1 MRDMTYRAP
10 VRPVPDDGA
19 PVVRKWRH
27 GGEIPPAATVGY
39 HDDVK
44 LSWEYGAR
52 EGLPYVRG

>member
-1 MRDMTYRAP
+1 MTHRAP
-10 VRPVPDDGA
+10 ERPVPVDGA
-19 PVVRKWRH
+19 RVVRILRH
-27 GGEIPPAATVGY
+27 GVEIPPSATVGY